1 MKIKKLIAIFALLLC
16 AILLTACQ
24 DSPSDAVK
32 KAIKDFQKS
41 ETSTGELALS
51 DEAMDEEILLLY
63 GQVLDKEKD
72 FDYDILSEDIAE
84 DGKTAVVT
92 VSLSTYDF
100 GLAYLDT
107 WDEII
112 ESGNTDEQNLYK
124 TMFNKMLELEE
135 KSYTAEVAINCTMKD
150 GKWTADLAGNSDFS
164 NAIFGGVPQL
174 VEEFAQL

>member
-1 MKIKKLIAIFALLLC
+1 MKIRKVIAALLLVLVGM
-16 AILLTACQ
+16 LLTACQ
-24 DSPSDAVK
+24 NTPTDAVK
-32 KAIKDFQKS
+32 KALKDFQKS
-41 ETSTGELALS
+41 ETSEGELALT

-63 GQVLDKEKD
+63 SQVLDREKD
-72 FDYDILSEDIAE
+72 FDFDILSEDIAE

-112 ESGNTDEQNLYK
+112 ASGNTDEKHLYK

-135 KSYTAEVAINCTMKD
+135 KTYTADISINCSLKD
-150 GKWTADLAGNSDFS
+150 GKWTTDINTNSAFK
-164 NAIFGGVPQL
+164 NAIFGGVPEL